1 MGNIKDY
8 GIIRRVDFFEDN
20 EEKGYTVVQYLLLC
34 LYEGLEE
41 DEELD
46 GEDVVME
53 LLEFSISSV
62 DVKSNKPDSA
72 HFIKAKEISGI
83 EFINTLHIGD
93 HPINDVKGARDLGI
107 STMWFNSQNLT
118 WDVDDNPPLM
128 FNHWSQFMNLLSLH
142 HEQ

>member
-1 MGNIKDY
+1 LKERHKVVFYDQVVEVLESLTSRAMLGVLTNGNADVNKL
-8 GIIRRVDFFEDN
+8 GIGHLF
-20 EEKGYTVVQYLLLC
+20 
-34 LYEGLEE
+34 
-41 DEELD
+41 
-46 GEDVVME
+46 
-53 LLEFSISSV
+53 EFSISSV

-83 EFINTLHIGD
+83 EFVNTLHIGD

-107 STMWFNSQNLT
+107 NTMWFNSQNLK
-118 WDVDDNPPLM
+118 WDIDGNPPVE